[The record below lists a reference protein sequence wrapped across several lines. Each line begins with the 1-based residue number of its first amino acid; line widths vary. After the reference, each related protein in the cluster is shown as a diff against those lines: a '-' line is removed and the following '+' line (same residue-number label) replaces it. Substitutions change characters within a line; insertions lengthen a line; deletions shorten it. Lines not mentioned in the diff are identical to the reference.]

1 MKMIKNF
8 FTFKGNYSRFEFL
21 CLICAIELLRVLII
35 GIYACFSL
43 PHKPLIVFCAD
54 FPLMLGILYFY
65 GASIAGRL
73 NKLNIDPRFAY
84 FGVLNVWL
92 CKYALLP
99 LAHTSGNMQFVYASG
114 ALFVL
119 LLAPLFAQNKK
130 ALLLSAK

>member
-35 GIYACFSL
+35 GIYAGFSL
-43 PHKPLIVFCAD
+43 PHHPLTSFCTD
-54 FPLMLGILYFY
+54 LPLMLGILYLY

-73 NKLNIDPRFAY
+73 NKLNINPRFAY
-84 FGVLNVWL
+84 FGVLSVWL